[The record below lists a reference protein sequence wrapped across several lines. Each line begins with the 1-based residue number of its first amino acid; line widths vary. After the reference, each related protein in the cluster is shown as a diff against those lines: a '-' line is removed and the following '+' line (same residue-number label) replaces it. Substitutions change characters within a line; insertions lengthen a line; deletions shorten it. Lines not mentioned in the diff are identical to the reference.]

1 MCDPFMLS
9 FGVGVAQLLD
19 NFSKTSLASQKLW
32 NFPGSM
38 AISSKE
44 LKLELRGF
52 HWKTQPLDL
61 TLGIDT
67 PASFVENLK
76 EVKFAQKLSKG
87 VKTSAAKVLNLL
99 KQEDY
104 DHELGHSKDKLC
116 ASDVIDQEMSMEGL
130 TDEQLLNVERKM
142 NGLYSEILKKLDSS
156 VIFTPLVE
164 MCVTA
169 FHETEWYKKAVN
181 ESDKTTKA
189 EEIVKLLLDC
199 LKPDDFD
206 IDTIV
211 PEYIDFLQ
219 FKSSQGDSNISVEE
233 LYHLF
238 SKKQAEHTTFMKL
251 FEFINIKSFSE
262 AYCESVGSMMNMIVD
277 KGRNLADGN
286 FSRELI
292 FALDSPHCTF
302 LQKIC

>member
-76 EVKFAQKLSKG
+76 EGKFAQKLSKG

-104 DHELGHSKDKLC
+104 DHELGQS
-116 ASDVIDQEMSMEGL
+116 
-130 TDEQLLNVERKM
+130 
-142 NGLYSEILKKLDSS
+142 
-156 VIFTPLVE
+156 
-164 MCVTA
+164 
-169 FHETEWYKKAVN
+169 
-181 ESDKTTKA
+181 
-189 EEIVKLLLDC
+189 
-199 LKPDDFD
+199 
-206 IDTIV
+206 
-211 PEYIDFLQ
+211 
-219 FKSSQGDSNISVEE
+219 
-233 LYHLF
+233 
-238 SKKQAEHTTFMKL
+238 
-251 FEFINIKSFSE
+251 
-262 AYCESVGSMMNMIVD
+262 
-277 KGRNLADGN
+277 
-286 FSRELI
+286 
-292 FALDSPHCTF
+292 
-302 LQKIC
+302 